1 MNIYATATRRLPLS
15 DGCADALAR
24 AAQGGEQAA
33 RDVLWWFTE
42 ANLSAIS
49 RATARRLAEYGEAV
63 EADDAAQEAY
73 LVFVALVAEW
83 RGPEPFAAYLFGLFR
98 WRVRDALRRLRPR
111 RPDVLAPAPFEAE
124 DARAL
129 WHERETELVAFAES
143 LPDMERVVFV
153 LRVRDGLTEREI
165 AAHLGAGVMPRT
177 VGRAWHR
184 ALDRLR
190 EAE

>member
-1 MNIYATATRRLPLS
+1 MNLSATGTRRLPLS
-15 DGCADALAR
+15 DGCTDALAR
-24 AAQGGEQAA
+24 EAQRGERAA
-33 RDVLWWFTE
+33 RDVLWWLAG

-49 RATARRLAEYGEAV
+49 RTTAHRLAQYGGAV

-83 RGPEPFAAYLFGLFR
+83 RGPEPFAAFLFGLFR

-111 RPDVLAPAPFEAE
+111 RPDALTPAPFEPA

-129 WHERETELVAFAES
+129 WHERESELAAFAEA
-143 LPDMERVVFV
+143 LPEGERVVFV

-165 AAHLGAGVMPRT
+165 AARLGSSVTPRT
-177 VGRAWHR
+177 VGRTWQRTLA
-184 ALDRLR
+184 RLR
-190 EAE
+190 E